1 MFSNLVDR
9 SIISL
14 PQPVRTVE
22 SGETVTM
29 EFRVLESVC
38 AKRAGQG
45 TSANWISVSQT
56 AECKNTRFWE
66 VNEPEDVYFQ
76 FCTVKQREGTWLME
90 NSLTTKSVFKRRS
103 NRTGLSPVLFI
114 RSSSS
119 SSPA

>member
-38 AKRAGQG
+38 AKRAGRG

-66 VNEPEDVYFQ
+66 ANEPEDVLFSLLYGQ
-76 FCTVKQREGTWLME
+76 TKRGHVVDGKQSDHQECL
-90 NSLTTKSVFKRRS
+90 
-103 NRTGLSPVLFI
+103 
-114 RSSSS
+114 
-119 SSPA
+119 